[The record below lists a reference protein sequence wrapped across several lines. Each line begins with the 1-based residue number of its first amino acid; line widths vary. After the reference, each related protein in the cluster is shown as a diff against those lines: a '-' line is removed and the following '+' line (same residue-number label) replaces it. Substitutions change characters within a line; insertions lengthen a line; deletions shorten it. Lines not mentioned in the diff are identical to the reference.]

1 LFLLFVWKKLSGH
14 NKMWGKTKILVMNYP
29 RMPSVSTGLG
39 GPH

>member
-1 LFLLFVWKKLSGH
+1 
-14 NKMWGKTKILVMNYP
+14 MWGKTKILVMNYP